1 MFIVQNHSGKKV
13 PYVLLALIILLTCT
27 AQVYLFKQPFYSIS
41 ADENARTYEAA
52 NKTFSQLLR
61 PSSWLPLHII
71 INKLG
76 LHARAS
82 ALLVKT
88 ASRFKSDIRIEREN
102 VEVNGKSI
110 MGIMMLAAAKGTT
123 VQVTIGGEDEAE
135 AMQALGDLIRD
146 GFGEE

>member
-1 MFIVQNHSGKKV
+1 M
-13 PYVLLALIILLTCT
+13 
-27 AQVYLFKQPFYSIS
+27 
-41 ADENARTYEAA
+41 
-52 NKTFSQLLR
+52 LR
-61 PSSWLPLHII
+61 KEFLI

-88 ASRFKSDIRIEREN
+88 SSRFSSDVKLARDD

-110 MGIMMLAAAKGTT
+110 MGIMMLAASKGSSVRLT
-123 VQVTIGGEDEAE
+123 VDGADETE
-135 AMQALGDLIRD
+135 AFQAIGDLIAS

>member
-1 MFIVQNHSGKKV
+1 MLVQEFTIV
-13 PYVLLALIILLTCT
+13 
-27 AQVYLFKQPFYSIS
+27 
-41 ADENARTYEAA
+41 
-52 NKTFSQLLR
+52 
-61 PSSWLPLHII
+61 
-71 INKLG
+71 NKLG

-88 ASRFKSDIRIEREN
+88 ANRFKSDIRIERES

-123 VQVTIGGEDEAE
+123 IQVKIGGDDENE
-135 AMQALGDLIRD
+135 AMQALGELIRD

>member
-1 MFIVQNHSGKKV
+1 M
-13 PYVLLALIILLTCT
+13 
-27 AQVYLFKQPFYSIS
+27 
-41 ADENARTYEAA
+41 
-52 NKTFSQLLR
+52 LR
-61 PSSWLPLHII
+61 KEFLI

-88 ASRFKSDIRIEREN
+88 SSRFSSDVKLARDD

-110 MGIMMLAAAKGTT
+110 MGIMMLAASKGSS
-123 VQVTIGGEDEAE
+123 VRLSVDGADEVE
-135 AMQALGDLIRD
+135 AFQAIGDLIAT